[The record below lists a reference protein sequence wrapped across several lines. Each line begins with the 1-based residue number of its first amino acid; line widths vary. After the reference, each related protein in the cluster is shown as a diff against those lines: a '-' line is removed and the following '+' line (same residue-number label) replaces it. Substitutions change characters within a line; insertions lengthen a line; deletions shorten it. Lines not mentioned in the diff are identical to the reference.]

1 MSAPGHPSG
10 TPAARAGPAR
20 LLRLAW
26 DRLEEALLCLLLVA
40 MVVIT
45 FVTVFTRYVLELP
58 LSYVDQLVPNLFVW
72 VTFLGASAAVRRRA
86 HLGLSIVHDAFPPRG
101 RAVLDAVI
109 LAGTSAFFLA
119 TAWYG
124 GQVVKLQIENHL
136 MNTLGY
142 PAWMVG
148 VAVPAGA
155 LLFVARAVEA
165 WWRHRRGRDL
175 GSGPVPVA

>member
-1 MSAPGHPSG
+1 MSAAAPPGG
-10 TPAARAGPAR
+10 TPVTRPGLAR

-26 DRLEEALLCLLLVA
+26 DHLEEALLCVLLVA

-45 FVTVFTRYVLELP
+45 FATVFTRYVLELP

-72 VTFLGASAAVRRRA
+72 VTFLGASAAARRRA
-86 HLGLSIVHDAFPPRG
+86 HLGLSMVYDAFPPRG
-101 RAVLDAVI
+101 RAVLDVLI
-109 LAGTSAFFLA
+109 LAGTSVFFLA

-124 GQVVKLQIENHL
+124 WQVVRLQVENRL

-148 VAVPAGA
+148 VAIPAGA
-155 LLFVARAVEA
+155 LLFVVRSVEA
-165 WWRHRRGRDL
+165 WWRHRRGHDL
-175 GSGPVPVA
+175 GQSPVPIA